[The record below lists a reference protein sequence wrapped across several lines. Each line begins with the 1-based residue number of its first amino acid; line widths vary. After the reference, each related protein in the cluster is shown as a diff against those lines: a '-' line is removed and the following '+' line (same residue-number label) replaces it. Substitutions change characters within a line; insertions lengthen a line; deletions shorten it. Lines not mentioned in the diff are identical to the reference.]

1 MTTSLNPPPGLTVRA
16 ATLDDA
22 DAVCALLNEVDLLE
36 TGRADTGPDE
46 VLAGLRHPGVDLERD
61 SWLLID
67 DGRLIGYALLWDDSH
82 GERIDL
88 DHYVLPG
95 RTDGALHLFERAES
109 RAAERAA
116 DNGAARAVV
125 HLHLN
130 TAPTMDLAALRARGW
145 RTVRRYNVLARS
157 LAAGTDPVP
166 AAPAGV
172 TLRDCRDE
180 DDRRRAHAL
189 LQESFADHFDFRP
202 RTYRQW
208 LDDIHAERADWSLV
222 WIAHVEGVGDA
233 AVLRTHDDRPSMGW
247 IGNLGVLGEARGQ
260 GLGSHLLRHAFG
272 HYAALGRDRIGLG
285 VDTDNSSGALA
296 LYERHGMALDH
307 AVDTWELVRPV

>member
-1 MTTSLNPPPGLTVRA
+1 MTTSSIPPSGLTVRA

-22 DAVCALLNEVDLLE
+22 DAVCALLNEIDLLE
-36 TGRADTGPDE
+36 IGRADTEPAE
-46 VLAGLRHPGVDLERD
+46 VLADLKHPEVDLERD
-61 SWLLID
+61 SWLLFE
-67 DGRLIGYALLWDDSH
+67 GERLIGYARLWDESH
-82 GERIDL
+82 GERIDV

-95 RTDGALHLFERAES
+95 RLDGALHLFDVVEA

-116 DNGAARAVV
+116 GNGVARAV
-125 HLHLN
+125 LHMYLN
-130 TAPTMDLAALRARGW
+130 TAPTMDLPALRTRGW
-145 RTVRRYNVLARS
+145 MPVRRYHVLARP
-157 LAAGTDPVP
+157 LDAAADRAPE
-166 AAPAGV
+166 APAGV

-180 DDRRRAHAL
+180 GDRRRAHAL
-189 LQESFADHFDFRP
+189 LQESFAEHFDFRP

-208 LDDIHAERADWSLV
+208 LDDIDGERADWSLV

-247 IGNLGVLGEARGQ
+247 IGNIGVLDKARGQ

-307 AVDTWELVRPV
+307 AVDTWELIRPV